1 MTPGGELTGI
11 MNGKDKAVN
20 PLVKLYIRI
29 TLLVLMLGLSLI
41 SSSLFHILAI
51 SREPFIYV
59 GF

>member
-1 MTPGGELTGI
+1 MKSKTT
-11 MNGKDKAVN
+11 N
-20 PLVKLYIRI
+20 PYFKLYIRI
-29 TLLVLMLGLSLI
+29 TLLVLMLGLSLL